1 MVLVRSVLYAS
12 MPRDAGMS
20 TSIGQRLQ
28 APVPP
33 RLSGASSFTL
43 TDVHGTTAAV
53 TSIPQSTGDVIM
65 VPAQYRTGVVKVRTQ
80 DSAAVLGVTVH
91 RPAQESVLSFFDD
104 ATWRDRV
111 KPMVAS
117 TDRIVSVD
125 AAEGMERAVT
135 HARIGSELWPLFI
148 VLALCCALAEMVV
161 ARMGMREAADA
172 SVT

>member
-1 MVLVRSVLYAS
+1 
-12 MPRDAGMS
+12 
-20 TSIGQRLQ
+20 
-28 APVPP
+28 
-33 RLSGASSFTL
+33 
-43 TDVHGTTAAV
+43 
-53 TSIPQSTGDVIM
+53 
-65 VPAQYRTGVVKVRTQ
+65 
-80 DSAAVLGVTVH
+80 
-91 RPAQESVLSFFDD
+91 
-104 ATWRDRV
+104 
-111 KPMVAS
+111 MVAS